1 MGCAG
6 STPKDPSSVLVA
18 LSGVGDL
25 PPLAQNVRATSG
37 FLELQTRAVKGST
50 LARKVTAF
58 EVVGGSTRPLLQAAR
73 GDDTFTVFDQSEKP
87 AVLVQRQRGGFYGG
101 PGAVL
106 YARDAP
112 DMSNGKG
119 LLETSTEEQSCPW
132 GNSRAPASKNAN
144 GVLMRAVGQIKMIW
158 EGHRA
163 GEGRELGYGLFLL
176 GADGAFSNKV
186 DLFFD
191 HHDVFFQCVKNQKGE
206 VVAYRTL
213 NGKQYY
219 VAAGVDAVLVIA
231 LAAVAELTESLCTAG
246 KGVKVLGSRATEI
259 HRMRNGC
266 PNESLCQ

>member
-18 LSGVGDL
+18 QLSDYGDL
-25 PPLAQNVRATSG
+25 PPLAQGVRATSG

-58 EVVGGSTRPLLQAAR
+58 EVVGRSTRPLLQAAR

-119 LLETSTEEQSCPW
+119 LLETSTEEQTCPW

-144 GVLMRAVGQIKMIW
+144 GVLMRAVGHIKIIW

-163 GEGRELGYGLFLL
+163 GEGHELGYGLFLL
-176 GADGAFSNKV
+176 GADGAFNHNV

-231 LAAVAELTESLCTAG
+231 LAAVAELTESV
-246 KGVKVLGSRATEI
+246 KSSGVDVKSSSSDARALGQYY
-259 HRMRNGC
+259 GC
-266 PNESLCQ
+266 DDYR